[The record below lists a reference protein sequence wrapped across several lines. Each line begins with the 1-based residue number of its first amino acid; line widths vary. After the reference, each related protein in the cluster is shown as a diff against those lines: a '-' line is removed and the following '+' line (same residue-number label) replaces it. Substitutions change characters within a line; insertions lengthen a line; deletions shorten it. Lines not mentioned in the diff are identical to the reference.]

1 MWRILERM
9 AKGEASKDEVNML
22 SDVTKQIEGHT
33 ICAFGEG
40 SAWPV
45 QGLLRHFKKEIIE
58 RNNFDPLV
66 KNNKNIPYLID
77 QHLLE
82 EEVKNVKS

>member
-1 MWRILERM
+1 MYSMQRGIRWRILDRVVKRK
-9 AKGEASKDEVNML
+9 ATFSDIDLL

-45 QGLLRHFKKEIIE
+45 QLGQFR
-58 RNNFDPLV
+58 V
-66 KNNKNIPYLID
+66 C
-77 QHLLE
+77 
-82 EEVKNVKS
+82 

>member
-1 MWRILERM
+1 MWRILDRT
-9 AKGEASKDEVNML
+9 AKGKATFNDIELL

-40 SAWPV
+40 SSWPV
-45 QGLLRHFKKEIIE
+45 QGLLRHFRKEIDKRCSAEPMIKKKK
-58 RNNFDPLV
+58 DV
-66 KNNKNIPYLID
+66 PYLVD

-82 EEVKNVKS
+82 KENA

>member
-1 MWRILERM
+1 MWRILDRA
-9 AKGEASKDEVNML
+9 AKGEATHKDIELL

-45 QGLLRHFKKEIIE
+45 QGLLRHFKKEIEKRCSNEPIVE
-58 RNNFDPLV
+58 KKRD
-66 KNNKNIPYLID
+66 IPYLVD
-77 QHLLE
+77 QHLLR
-82 EEVKNVKS
+82 KNA